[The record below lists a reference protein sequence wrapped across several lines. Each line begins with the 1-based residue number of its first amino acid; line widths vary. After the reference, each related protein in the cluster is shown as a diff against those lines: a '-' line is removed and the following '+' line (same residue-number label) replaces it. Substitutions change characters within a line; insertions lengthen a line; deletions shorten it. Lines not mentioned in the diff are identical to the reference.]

1 MRHPKHPSLMT
12 AWSFRS
18 GRSAQGFTL
27 IELLVVMALL
37 GILIALAAPSFLQF
51 QRNSRLRTV
60 SMSLSSAITAAR
72 TEAMKRQRFT
82 FVMPHNGDWNAGWDV
97 FVDMDNDF
105 KLSAT
110 DVKLGDQGAQSDQA
124 DKPSDLGVTVT
135 AALPNGVNYI
145 MFSGSGFP
153 RTTAGAFLAGTF
165 TMTIAGSGDIKRSVI
180 LANTGRMRVCDPNK
194 DTDCK
199 DAGTGN

>member
-1 MRHPKHPSLMT
+1 MRHPKRPAPLT
-12 AWSFRS
+12 ACSPRPARPV
-18 GRSAQGFTL
+18 GGFTL

-82 FVMPHNGDWNAGWDV
+82 FVMPRGGDWNAGWDV

-105 KLSAT
+105 QFTAA
-110 DVKLGDQGAQSDQA
+110 DVKIGSQGNQTDQTER
-124 DKPSDLGVTVT
+124 PSDLGVTVT
-135 AALPNGVNYI
+135 TALPNGVNYI

-153 RTTAGAFLAGTF
+153 RTTGGAFLAGSF
-165 TMTIAGSGDIKRSVI
+165 TMGIAGSGDTKRSVI

-194 DTDCK
+194 DADCK
-199 DAGTGN
+199 DASAGS